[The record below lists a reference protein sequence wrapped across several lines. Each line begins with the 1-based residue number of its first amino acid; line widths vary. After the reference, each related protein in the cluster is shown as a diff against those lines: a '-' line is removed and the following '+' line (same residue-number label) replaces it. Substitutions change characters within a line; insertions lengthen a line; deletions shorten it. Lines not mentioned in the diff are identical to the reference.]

1 MRKRKTINLCS
12 SNTMITIGNLSLGHL
27 IENLIVKLLGMGMEM
42 EMEMGMK
49 INGKLEWNWKLEWK
63 WN

>member
-27 IENLIVKLLGMGMEM
+27 IENLIVKLLGMGMKM
-42 EMEMGMK
+42 EMEMGMN
-49 INGKLEWNWKLEWK
+49 INGKLE
-63 WN
+63 